1 MPSVSSALNALPGRA
16 TCLIAGGGPAG
27 MMLGYLL
34 GRAGIDVW
42 VLEKHA
48 DFLRDFRGDT
58 IHPST
63 LEVMHELGLLDA
75 FLARPHTEYR
85 TISGEIGGESFMLAD
100 FSHLPTKCPFVAFVP
115 QWDFLNFLVDAGRS
129 FASFHVVMES
139 EVVDLVVEGDRILGA
154 KVRQGSDVREV
165 RADLVVG
172 ADGRAS
178 VVRARANLEV
188 ETLGAPMDVLWMR
201 VEKKPEDGA
210 QPLGRVNQG
219 RFLVMIDRRDYW
231 QCAFLIAKGSLEQLR
246 AQGLPALRD
255 EIASVAPFLRDRL
268 AALGSWDDVKLL
280 TVMVDRLKRWYR
292 PGLLC
297 IGDAAHAMSPIGG
310 IGINLAI
317 QDAIA
322 AANILVPRFKA
333 GGVTVG
339 DLAAVERRRTWPTR
353 VTQRVQLLIQ
363 DNAIAPVLEGRV
375 NISGPPAFLRLLKW
389 FPFLRRIPAR
399 FIGLGVRPEHVRRDL
414 L

>member
-1 MPSVSSALNALPGRA
+1 
-16 TCLIAGGGPAG
+16 

-63 LEVMHELGLLDA
+63 LEVLHELGLLDA

-85 TISGEIGGESFMLAD
+85 EIRGEIGGEQFALAD
-100 FSHLPTKCPFVAFVP
+100 FSRLPVKCPFVVFVP
-115 QWDFLNFLVDAGRS
+115 QWDFLNFLVEAGRA
-129 FASFHVVMES
+129 FPSFHVVTEA
-139 EVVDLVVEGDRILGA
+139 EVVDLIVEGDRIAGVKA
-154 KVRQGSDVREV
+154 RQGGDLRDV

-178 VVRARANLEV
+178 VVRVRAQLEI

-201 VEKKPEDGA
+201 VEKRPDDGP
-210 QPLGRVNQG
+210 QPLGRVNNG

-231 QCAFLIAKGSLEQLR
+231 QCAFLIAKGSVEELR
-246 AQGLPALRD
+246 ARGLPALRD

-268 AALGSWDDVKLL
+268 SALASWDDVKLL

-317 QDAIA
+317 QDAVA
-322 AANILVPRFKA
+322 AANILAPRFKA
-333 GGVTVG
+333 GTVSVA
-339 DLAAVERRRTWPTR
+339 DLAAVERRRMWPTR
-353 VTQRVQLLIQ
+353 VTQRVQILIQ
-363 DNAIAPVLEGRV
+363 NNAIAPILAGSLPTTR
-375 NISGPPAFLRLLKW
+375 PPAFFRMVRRL
-389 FPFLRRIPAR
+389 PILRRLGAR
-399 FIGLGVRPEHVRRDL
+399 FIGLGVRPEHVSRA
-414 L
+414 